1 MCRQSLLDVLQDLS
15 CSDYATLVASYHGSA
30 AAGANCSSNLKRLAV
45 AQQKYDVPFAP
56 SSLVMNDPAFI
67 GAQSQRGRKRL
78 LKNDLNTRPWLRC
91 QR

>member
-15 CSDYATLVASYHGSA
+15 CSDGSA